1 MKEKEFTDT
10 EKKHNDMFRDDENK
24 DHQISVNE
32 LWQKWKRS
40 KGTFCKHTI
49 ISSLGGDFVYGN
61 FCSGNAD
68 SFRSFSNIRHYPL
81 DL

>member
-40 KGTFCKHTI
+40 KGTFCKHAI
-49 ISSLGGDFVYGN
+49 ISSLVGDFVYGN
-61 FCSGNAD
+61 FCSGNIFQEWFLCAINNLV
-68 SFRSFSNIRHYPL
+68 SFH
-81 DL
+81 